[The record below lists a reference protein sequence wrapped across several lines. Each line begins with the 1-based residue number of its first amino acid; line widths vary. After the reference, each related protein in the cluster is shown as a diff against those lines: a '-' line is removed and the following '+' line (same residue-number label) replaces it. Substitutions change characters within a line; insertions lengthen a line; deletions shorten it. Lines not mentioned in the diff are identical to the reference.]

1 LIDISVIGILICS
14 VPRQYPI
21 IAFAFALSAVCLV
34 ISRVEAAPARRAAE
48 SLSKLPLAFEKNQGQ
63 AASAADFL
71 AHGAGYSVALSRG
84 NAHITLRRDK
94 DSVPAAVDLRLVGA
108 RRNPSAAG
116 RKPLPGKVNYFIGN
130 DPTRWRADIPTFGR
144 VEYADVYRGINLAYY
159 GNHGCLEYDFM
170 VAPGADPAAIRLA
183 AGGARKVQVEAGGG
197 LVIGTDGGDVHFRG
211 PVTYQ
216 EIAGTRR
223 PVESR
228 YVLAGSNGVRFSI
241 GAYDARYPLV
251 IDPSLAYSTY
261 LGGSGSESGTAI
273 AVSAGGNAFVTG
285 QTYSMDFPLV
295 DAEQASYG
303 GNGAIFVSKLT
314 VDGSALVY
322 STYFGGLYDDTVHA
336 IAVDSTGSAYIVG
349 STMSPDFPLK
359 NPLYSE
365 LNYGDTD
372 AFITKFSPA
381 GNAVVYSTYLGG
393 SGGDY
398 AYGVAVDA
406 AHNAY
411 IAGTTYSTDFPM
423 TSGAYQTS
431 CSVPCSFVTKIN
443 PAESA
448 LIWSTYF
455 GETSVPNYGPS
466 VAAMAVDSHG
476 GVYLTGWTT
485 GALPVTA
492 GAPQPVYGGNQDAFV
507 AKLSNTGASL
517 TYCTYLGG
525 SQWDSAYGIAV
536 DSAGNAYIAG
546 STESTDLPATA
557 SALQTK
563 LAGFENAF
571 VAKLNIAGTQWEYL
585 TYLGGQRYDG
595 AYGIAV
601 DSSGDAIVAGY
612 TWSSSFPRVAALQ
625 PILPGNQTD
634 LFKTTSGGATW
645 SASDSGIEDRSI
657 TAIVVDPASDGHVL
671 ALAGWA
677 GLFQS
682 TNSGTSWS
690 ANASLGFTPV
700 SFLTLSPS
708 GEAYAAVDGEIL
720 YVSYDSGTTW
730 YQAGQGAI
738 LPCTAQTALVDP
750 FGTLFV
756 GGGGYGFSCAQELIE
771 GGLGWFPLGIEG
783 QNGVYGFAI
792 TPGSPGTLYA
802 ATGNGVFQAS
812 DSEPPLTWT
821 SAGLQGQTVSAVVV
835 NPSQPSTLYALVSG
849 AVFKSTDAG
858 NSWAPSSIGLAASA
872 TSLAIAASDGSV
884 LYAGTPTGV
893 YLSKNSAASWSH
905 VGPGR
910 NQITALAVD
919 PQSAGEVYAAAPAYT
934 AAFVAKINPAG
945 SKLLYST
952 FLGGTYSDDG
962 YGVALDSSGNVYVA
976 GLTQSPDFPTTSRA
990 LQPATGLPRYAA
1002 FVTKIEQQTPACS
1015 YSVSPTTLFVY
1026 PAGGPA
1032 NFSVVA
1038 PFACKW
1044 TPTPS
1049 APWIAV
1055 TSGAGPGVAPLA
1067 IRVAA
1072 NTGAARTGTIAIG
1085 TTSLAITQAA
1095 GRCTYSLSTSN
1106 LTFPQAGGSQ
1116 DVNVTTG
1123 AGCQWVV
1130 TGLPLWLTVTSGAS
1144 GTGNGTVTLQAAP
1157 NLFSMVRPSF
1167 PALTIDVANN
1177 SVGVSQTGTSG
1188 ASLSH

>member
-1 LIDISVIGILICS
+1 MAASAFCS
-14 VPRQYPI
+14 VP
-21 IAFAFALSAVCLV
+21 
-34 ISRVEAAPARRAAE
+34 SRVDAATAPQSAE
-48 SLSKLPLAFEKNQGQ
+48 TLSKLPLAFEKNQGQ
-63 AASAADFL
+63 AAPATDFL
-71 AHGAGYSVALSRG
+71 ARGAGYSVALSRG

-94 DSVPAAVDLRLVGA
+94 DSMPAAVDLRLVGA
-108 RRNPSAAG
+108 RSNPSAAG
-116 RKPLPGKVNYFIGN
+116 SKPLAGKVNYFIGN
-130 DPTRWRADIPTFGR
+130 DPARWRADIPTFGR
-144 VEYADVYRGINLAYY
+144 VEYANVYRSIDLAYY
-159 GNHGCLEYDFM
+159 GNQGRLEYDFI
-170 VAPGADPAAIRLA
+170 VAPGADPAAIRIA
-183 AGGARKVQVEAGGG
+183 AGGARRIQVDGGG
-197 LVIGTDGGDVHFRG
+197 NLVLETEGGEARFLR

-216 EIAGTRR
+216 EIAGTRH
-223 PVESR
+223 PIDSR
-228 YVLAGSNGVRFSI
+228 YVLTGSNDIRFWV
-241 GAYDARYPLV
+241 GAYDTRYPLV

-261 LGGSGSESGTAI
+261 LGGSSSESGTAI

-285 QTYSMDFPLV
+285 QTYSMDFPLA
-295 DAEQASYG
+295 DAEQSSYG

-322 STYFGGLYDDTVHA
+322 STYFGGLYDDTVRA
-336 IAVDSTGSAYIVG
+336 IAVDSTGNAYIVG

-365 LNYGDTD
+365 LNYNDTD

-381 GNAVVYSTYLGG
+381 GNALVYSTYLGG

-411 IAGTTYSTDFPM
+411 IAGTTYSTDFPV

-431 CSVPCSFVTKIN
+431 CNAPCSFVTKIN
-443 PAESA
+443 SAESA

-455 GETSVPNYGPS
+455 GQTSSPNYGPS
-466 VAAMAVDSHG
+466 VAAMAVDSHS

-485 GALPVTA
+485 GALPVTP
-492 GAPQPVYGGNQDAFV
+492 GASQPVYGGNQDAFV
-507 AKLSNTGASL
+507 AKLSSTGASL
-517 TYCTYLGG
+517 IYCTYLGG
-525 SQWDSAYGIAV
+525 SQLDAAYAIAV
-536 DSAGNAYIAG
+536 DSAGNAYVAG
-546 STESTDLPATA
+546 STESTDLPVTA

-571 VAKLNIAGTQWEYL
+571 VAKLNSAGTQWEYL

-657 TAIVVDPASDGHVL
+657 TAIVVDPASDAHVL

-690 ANASLGFTPV
+690 ANASLGFTPL
-700 SFLTLSPS
+700 SFLTLSAS
-708 GEAYAAVDGEIL
+708 GEAYAAIGGEIL

-738 LPCTAQTALVDP
+738 LPCSAETALVDP
-750 FGTLFV
+750 TTFNLYV
-756 GGGGYGFSCAQELIE
+756 GGGGYGLSCAEKLIVGLAVWMPLAIE
-771 GGLGWFPLGIEG
+771 GP
-783 QNGVYGFAI
+783 NGVYGFAI
-792 TPGSPGTLYA
+792 TPGSPGILYA
-802 ATGNGVFQAS
+802 ATGNGVFQSS
-812 DSEPPLTWT
+812 DAQRGTWT

-835 NPSQPSTLYALVSG
+835 DPSQPATLYALVSG

-893 YLSKNSAASWSH
+893 YLSKNGAASWSH

-919 PQSAGEVYAAAPAYT
+919 PQSAGKVYAAAPAYT
-934 AAFVAKINPAG
+934 AAFVSKINPAG

-952 FLGGTYSDDG
+952 FLGGTYSDDA

-976 GLTQSPDFPTTSRA
+976 GLTQSPDFPTTSGV

-1015 YSVSPTTLFVY
+1015 YSASPSTLFLY
-1026 PAGGPA
+1026 AGGGPA

-1038 PFACKW
+1038 PFGCKW

-1085 TTSLAITQAA
+1085 TTSIAITQAA
-1095 GRCTYSLSTSN
+1095 GGCTYSLSTSN
-1106 LTFPQAGGSQ
+1106 LTFPQAGGPQ
-1116 DVNVTTG
+1116 DVNVTAG

-1130 TGLPLWLTVTSGAS
+1130 TGLPLWLAVTSGAS
-1144 GTGNGTVTLQAAP
+1144 GTGDGTVTLQAAP

-1188 ASLSH
+1188 APLSH